1 MLQTMLWAPFSLN
14 MATPWPIIVRHCQIL
29 SVSTL
34 LMTKK
39 CTPLCK
45 PTASGDIT
53 FLGRRQSS
61 TLIIIHCSSCR
72 HRENCRMTAIKSG
85 PHTCSNS
92 TSTSSIKQEAPIV
105 SRLPQQTASH
115 DTHHGARLL
124 CGDET
129 SGWPQLYEIDLDFT
143 TTYQMLGA
151 NKLSIISIF
160 RMGCCV
166 IWAISVFHQESER
179 VKMI

>member
-1 MLQTMLWAPFSLN
+1 VVVRQNLRGVSPNNKHSSDLKNACAQPQYFHYQTCNIPLRSRQMLQTMLWASFSLST
-14 MATPWPIIVRHCQIL
+14 ATSWPIIVRHYQIL
-29 SVSTL
+29 FVSTL

-45 PTASGDIT
+45 HAASGDIT

-61 TLIIIHCSSCR
+61 TLIISHCSSCR

-105 SRLPQQTASH
+105 SLIAS
-115 DTHHGARLL
+115 T
-124 CGDET
+124 
-129 SGWPQLYEIDLDFT
+129 DL
-143 TTYQMLGA
+143 Q
-151 NKLSIISIF
+151 SRHSP
-160 RMGCCV
+160 RC
-166 IWAISVFHQESER
+166 
-179 VKMI
+179 